1 MQAIYQVVTSKSFED
16 AVAAVQAQTQ
26 ANGFKVL
33 HTHDVQAT
41 LAEKNFER
49 GPLKIIEVCNA
60 KYANDA
66 LSIDITVSL
75 LMPCRIN
82 IYQAEGKTIISTV
95 LPKALVTVFNNQ
107 SLAKFANDIEEVLV
121 RIINQSKDIT

>member
-1 MQAIYQVVTSKSFED
+1 MEVIYQVTTGKSFDD

-26 ANGFKVL
+26 SNGFRVL

-49 GPLKIIEVCNA
+49 EPLKIVEVCNA
-60 KYANDA
+60 KYANTA
-66 LSIDITVSL
+66 LTIDVTVSL

-82 IYQAEGKTIISTV
+82 VYREEGKTVISTV
-95 LPKALVTVFNNQ
+95 RPKAFVTMFGNDN
-107 SLAKFANDIEEVLV
+107 LADFANEVEDVLL
-121 RIINQSKDIT
+121 RIIDQSV